1 MLVMFSDNEATL
13 LLAITDA
20 DLDIL
25 REQRTLEYINP
36 PHRPQLVKNIVVM
49 HGKDKQAVI
58 DLIREAG
65 VQVTEAQLDVLRK
78 GERTDRPRRPS

>member
-1 MLVMFSDNEATL
+1 MLVMFADNDATL

-20 DLDIL
+20 DIATL
-25 REQRTLEYINP
+25 RTKRTLEYIDP
-36 PHRPQLVKNIVVM
+36 PHRPQLVKNIVVL
-49 HGKDKQAVI
+49 HGTDKQAVI

-65 VQVTEAQLDVLRK
+65 IQVTESQLDVFRK